1 MILHGMTNE
10 QCKLLDKM
18 WSIETIDELEQW
30 IRSLPA
36 EKVKEVVVLRELLCL
51 SLIDEQIEEAKDT
64 SLAREMIEK
73 CR

>member
-1 MILHGMTNE
+1 MILHGLTNE

-18 WSIETIDELEQW
+18 WGIETVDELEQW
-30 IRSLPA
+30 MRTLPK
-36 EKVKEVVVLRELLCL
+36 ESVKEVIVLRELLCL

-64 SLAREMIEK
+64 TLALEMIEK

>member
-1 MILHGMTNE
+1 VILHGMTDE

-30 IRSLPA
+30 IRSLPT

>member
-18 WSIETIDELEQW
+18 WSIETVDELEQW
-30 IRSLPA
+30 IRSLPT

-51 SLIDEQIEEAKDT
+51 SLIDEQIEETKDT
-64 SLAREMIEK
+64 TLAREMIEK

>member
-1 MILHGMTNE
+1 MTNE

-18 WSIETIDELEQW
+18 WSIETVDELEQW
-30 IRSLPA
+30 IRSLPT

>member
-1 MILHGMTNE
+1 MILHNMTNE

-18 WSIETIDELEQW
+18 WSIETVDELEQW
-30 IRSLPA
+30 IRSLPT

>member
-1 MILHGMTNE
+1 MTDE

-30 IRSLPA
+30 IRSLPV